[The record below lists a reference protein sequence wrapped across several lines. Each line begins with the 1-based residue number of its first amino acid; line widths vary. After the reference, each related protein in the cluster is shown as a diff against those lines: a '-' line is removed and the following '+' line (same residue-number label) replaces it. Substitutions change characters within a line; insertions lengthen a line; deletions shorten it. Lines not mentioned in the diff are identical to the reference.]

1 MEQKPYILEEY
12 KEDLQ
17 RCMCCGLCRSLCPTY
32 SLKGWESGS
41 PRGRVQILKAL
52 LEGGIKENAFVMDR
66 IYSCALCG
74 YCLWRCPSGVR
85 TTDAFKAARAL
96 LVEKGIYPK
105 VIEIVEAN
113 ILQTHNLYG
122 FKKLPRNETIESM
135 KAGAAKKPWD
145 RREGIVYFPGCVT
158 SFTKEGSEIAKA
170 SAYILD
176 EAGLAWTTL
185 GEEEWCCGNPLIL
198 SGKILHAKDF
208 ALHNSEAIGR
218 LGAKTLVTSCAGC
231 YRTFSQEYPRLIGSL
246 GFQVLHIT
254 QLIEF
259 LLSAGKLHMDMEA
272 ALPLRATYHD
282 PCELGRHSKVYEPP
296 RNILKAIK
304 GLELKE
310 GARNRSTTAC
320 CGGGGILRFTDPEGS
335 MEIGARRLRE
345 AQALGVEALISACP
359 TCKLNLSET
368 ASKAN
373 IGLRILD
380 VTEVV
385 AKAIGKK

>member
-12 KEDLQ
+12 GEDLQ

-52 LEGGIKENAFVMDR
+52 LEGGIRANPFVMDR

-85 TTDAFKAARAL
+85 TTDAFKAARAI
-96 LVEKGIYPK
+96 LVEKGSYPEA
-105 VIEIVEAN
+105 IDTIEAN
-113 ILQTHNLYG
+113 ILQAHNLYG
-122 FKKLPRNETIESM
+122 FKKALWKKTIESM
-135 KAGAAKKPWD
+135 KAEAAMPWD
-145 RREGIVYFPGCVT
+145 KKEGIIYFPGCVT
-158 SFTKEGSEIAKA
+158 SLTKEGSEIAKA

-176 EAGLAWTTL
+176 KAGLSWTTL

-198 SGKILHAKDF
+198 SGKTLHAKDF
-208 ALHNSEAIGR
+208 ALHNSEAVR
-218 LGAKTLVTSCAGC
+218 NLGAKILVTSCAGC

-254 QLIEF
+254 QLIES
-259 LLSAGKLHMDMEA
+259 LLSRGKLNMEA
-272 ALPLRATYHD
+272 AVPLRATYHD
-282 PCELGRHSKVYEPP
+282 PCDLGRHSKVYEPP
-296 RNILKAIK
+296 RNILKAIR

-310 GARNRSTTAC
+310 GARNRSTAAC
-320 CGGGGILRFTDPEGS
+320 CGGGGLLRFTDPEGS
-335 MEIGARRLRE
+335 MEIGFKRLRE

-359 TCKLNLSET
+359 TCKLNLSE
-368 ASKAN
+368 ASSKAN

-380 VTEVV
+380 VTEIV
-385 AKAIGKK
+385 AKAIQK